1 MDKNEGYDSDGG
13 IPRKKDVVYHHKL
26 RISVERGA
34 RGSRVFHHTV
44 VPGTTNM
51 NKLEFQDE
59 VSRTLHSLK
68 AIIHYG
74 KVSLADLHEVNSDI
88 SCTFP
93 EFPS

>member
-1 MDKNEGYDSDGG
+1 
-13 IPRKKDVVYHHKL
+13 
-26 RISVERGA
+26 
-34 RGSRVFHHTV
+34 
-44 VPGTTNM
+44 M

-88 SCTFP
+88 SCN
-93 EFPS
+93 EN